1 MYIFSSHILET
12 HPEFQFPSDNNWHNL
27 SKKKKK
33 NCFGTT
39 TPLQADGFNSKQKSN
54 LYLN

>member
-27 SKKKKK
+27 SKKKKRIALELQLHCKQMASIRNK
-33 NCFGTT
+33 NLT
-39 TPLQADGFNSKQKSN
+39 
-54 LYLN
+54 YI